1 LVVFLII
8 VALVLAACRGRD
20 GEVGVPTPVETDAG
34 VTFVPPDDLTAIA
47 ATSTVAPSATAL
59 PLPTSSPTP
68 LSITAAPSATAAG
81 GATAAPA
88 TVAPPTVSPAT
99 VAPPT
104 ANPGPPPGGSAR
116 ITFAPGAT
124 SAVVSSTLAA
134 GGDGDTWLLRVSAG
148 QVITVQTI
156 ANPAGQMNVQLLDAN
171 GGFLTG
177 NVDTAGISAAAPA
190 TGDYQINLA
199 TASGGPAVA
208 YTLQVIVPP
217 APGPVTPQ
225 RIQFAPGQA
234 TAQLQ
239 DSLAAGGDLNSYVL
253 NVAAGQTIQVGVFA
267 SPPAATNITIRDA
280 AGQMLTSGTDMSGA
294 AATATTAGD
303 YFIDVSN
310 FNAAPAVSYTLT
322 VTVPPLSQ
330 PPPPSPTRINFGPGQ
345 ISSLLSGGVSAGAP
359 VNYVIAI
366 AAGQTLI
373 TDLND
378 NPAATVEITINDPAG
393 NIVNFG
399 RGPTSL
405 GTVAVTGG
413 DYIIRLNTTSAA
425 AVSYALMVTVPPL
438 PVGGTRIEFAP
449 GATSA
454 TVGGDLPFG
463 GDTDTWVIR
472 GLAGQALNVTVS
484 VAEATGWVRSYVY
497 DGAGSIIGLGTDIT
511 GAQAPLNETGDYRIV
526 VVSDQGAGPL
536 SYSLTAEIP

>member
-199 TASGGPAVA
+199 TAGGAPAVA

-217 APGPVTPQ
+217 SPGPVTPQ

-267 SPPAATNITIRDA
+267 SPPAATTITIRNA

-294 AATATTAGD
+294 SATAATAGD

-378 NPAATVEITINDPAG
+378 NPAASVEITINDPAG

-413 DYIIRLNTTSAA
+413 DYIIRLSTTSAA
-425 AVSYALMVTVPPL
+425 AISYALTVTAPPL
-438 PVGGTRIEFAP
+438 PVAGTRIEFAP

-472 GLAGQALNVTVS
+472 GLAGQGLNVTVS
-484 VAEATGWVRSYVY
+484 VAEATGWVRVYVY
-497 DGAGSIIGLGTDIT
+497 DAAGSIIGLGTDIT